1 MMIWM
6 PAALLLM
13 GTITGVQ
20 GSASSVSQGSAVT
33 FTVAGSNPCGAVNID
48 YGDGTAITYAI
59 TGLPVS
65 QSHQFDKAGNFT
77 VIARGMGNC
86 DGEARTSVVVNA
98 PAPAPPPQAPPP
110 PPVPAAEI
118 TALAFAPSP

>member
-1 MMIWM
+1 MMIWTT
-6 PAALLLM
+6 AALLL
-13 GTITGVQ
+13 GTISGVQ
-20 GSASSVSQGSAVT
+20 GSASSVNVGSAVT

-86 DGEARTSVVVNA
+86 DGEARTSIVVAA
-98 PAPAPPPQAPPP
+98 PAPAPPPSAPAPPP
-110 PPVPAAEI
+110 AAAAEI
-118 TALAFAPSP
+118 TALNFAPTP